1 MNPSSQLPPSMIGGV
16 RRLVPPMTDGDVDS
30 DLLGDGDSPIGE
42 ESRLLDADC
51 EAEGLSRDFGLS
63 FPVGPLPSVGRFAG
77 GKFSAARR
85 QLFSSSSS
93 DTRSSR
99 A

>member
-1 MNPSSQLPPSMIGGV
+1 
-16 RRLVPPMTDGDVDS
+16 MTDGDVDS

-42 ESRLLDADC
+42 ESRLLVDC
-51 EAEGLSRDFGLS
+51 DVGLSRDFGLS
-63 FPVGPLPSVGRFAG
+63 FPVGPLPSVGRLAG

>member
-1 MNPSSQLPPSMIGGV
+1 M
-16 RRLVPPMTDGDVDS
+16 LVPPMTDGDVDS

-42 ESRLLDADC
+42 ESRLLDVDC
-51 EAEGLSRDFGLS
+51 ETEGLSRDFGLS
-63 FPVGPLPSVGRFAG
+63 FPVGPLPSVGRLAG
-77 GKFSAARR
+77 GKLSAARR

-93 DTRSSR
+93 DTRISR

>member
-1 MNPSSQLPPSMIGGV
+1 MF
-16 RRLVPPMTDGDVDS
+16 VPPMTDGDVDS

-42 ESRLLDADC
+42 ESRLLDVDC
-51 EAEGLSRDFGLS
+51 DTGALSRVFGLS
-63 FPVGPLPSVGRFAG
+63 FPVGPLPSAGRLAG

-93 DTRSSR
+93 HTRISR